1 MRNFVTRLLSVAAD
15 VTVDHAGIAAAV
27 LLAVLVNAQ
36 WRLVP
41 DATPANTVAIAVG
54 VLVGL
59 AVIIAGWRLH
69 PQRRA
74 ARILRRLDE
83 AERHSAALRSKLIA
97 LGEHPPP
104 PPPPPRQSVRIWMD
118 GAFDMMHYGHVNA
131 FRQGRALGTHLVVGV
146 NSDASIAQCKGPPV
160 MNDSERLAM
169 IEACKFVDEVV
180 PNVPYVMDAAY
191 VAWVIKAY
199 KIDYVVHGDD
209 PCIVDGKDVY
219 ESAKA
224 LGKYKSIP
232 RTEGV
237 STTEIV
243 GRMLTLTTDH
253 HAPTPAPPGSTTSSL
268 ASTPP
273 GGPKATSDNHAGG
286 GGAAAAAA
294 PPDGLATPAP
304 RRQTHEGASSFVRE
318 SKFITTSRM
327 LRLFASGCASAPKG
341 ARVVYVDGGWDMFH
355 AGHVDLLRRAR
366 SLGDFLLVGVHSD
379 VLVNS
384 KRGANFPIMNLNERT
399 LSVLSCR
406 YVGDVVIDPPWHMT
420 REMIAALDISV
431 VAHGSTGDSNDD
443 EGLDPYAVP
452 KSMGIYSE
460 LRSEHALTVDV
471 IVSRLEANR
480 EKLQEKINRKAKI
493 EGEYYQQRYGFETP
507 TASA

>member
-1 MRNFVTRLLSVAAD
+1 METSF
-15 VTVDHAGIAAAV
+15 
-27 LLAVLVNAQ
+27 
-36 WRLVP
+36 
-41 DATPANTVAIAVG
+41 
-54 VLVGL
+54 
-59 AVIIAGWRLH
+59 
-69 PQRRA
+69 
-74 ARILRRLDE
+74 
-83 AERHSAALRSKLIA
+83 
-97 LGEHPPP
+97 GET
-104 PPPPPRQSVRIWMD
+104 
-118 GAFDMMHYGHVNA
+118 A
-131 FRQGRALGTHLVVGV
+131 
-146 NSDASIAQCKGPPV
+146 
-160 MNDSERLAM
+160 
-169 IEACKFVDEVV
+169 
-180 PNVPYVMDAAY
+180 
-191 VAWVIKAY
+191 
-199 KIDYVVHGDD
+199 
-209 PCIVDGKDVY
+209 
-219 ESAKA
+219 
-224 LGKYKSIP
+224 
-232 RTEGV
+232 
-237 STTEIV
+237 
-243 GRMLTLTTDH
+243 
-253 HAPTPAPPGSTTSSL
+253 
-268 ASTPP
+268 
-273 GGPKATSDNHAGG
+273 
-286 GGAAAAAA
+286 GAAGAKPRSA
-294 PPDGLATPAP
+294 LARDAGPAK
-304 RRQTHEGASSFVRE
+304 HFYRE
-318 SKFITTSRM
+318 SKFMTTSRM
-327 LRLFASGCASAPKG
+327 IRLFASGCAQPPKG

-420 REMIAALDISV
+420 REMIAAMDISV